1 MDDIQVESSTV
12 VERKKRSP
20 SQVGDMQR
28 CPHMYWLKRIERVTQ
43 RPAAWLPQG
52 TAVHSAAEAFE
63 KSGRLLTPD
72 QLEEVYTDSYDAE
85 SNKFCEA
92 WPDIDSWSASGPYA
106 AREDITRRHGI
117 GLQMVDKYVEWT
129 RKNPG
134 YIPYVIGPDGE
145 RAIELDLHGEF
156 WGVPVNGKVDIV
168 YYNTE
173 LKALRVVDWKTGNKP
188 GDSFQL
194 GTYGD
199 LIRQAY
205 GEIITVGYYWMGKTG
220 NLTRASYDLTEWTYD
235 ALGEVYESV
244 DNQINAG
251 DFPADPEPDKCWS
264 CSVNHACTFRA

>member
-1 MDDIQVESSTV
+1 
-12 VERKKRSP
+12 
-20 SQVGDMQR
+20 
-28 CPHMYWLKRIERVTQ
+28 MYYLKRVERVTP

-52 TAVHSAAEAFE
+52 TAFHSAAEAFE
-63 KSGRLLTPD
+63 KSGRTLSADVLN
-72 QLEEVYTDSYDAE
+72 EVYTAAYDAE
-85 SNKFCEA
+85 SNRFTAE
-92 WPDIDSWSASGPYA
+92 WPDISTWSASGPYSA
-106 AREDITRRHGI
+106 WDDISRRHGI
-117 GLQMVDKYVEWT
+117 GLGMVDKYVEWT

-134 YIPYVIGPDGE
+134 YIPYVIGENGE
-145 RAIELDLHGEF
+145 RAIELDLTGDF

-168 YYNTE
+168 YWNTE

-205 GEIITVGYYWMGKTG
+205 DETITVGYYWMGKTG
-220 NLTRASYDLTEWTYD
+220 NLTRAAYDLTEWSYD

-244 DNQINAG
+244 DKLITAG

-264 CSVNHACTFRA
+264 CSVNHACKFRA